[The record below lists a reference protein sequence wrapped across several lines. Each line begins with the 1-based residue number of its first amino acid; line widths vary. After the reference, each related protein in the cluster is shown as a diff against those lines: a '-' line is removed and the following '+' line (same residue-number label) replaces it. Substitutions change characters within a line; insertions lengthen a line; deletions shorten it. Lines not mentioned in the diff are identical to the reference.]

1 MSENKKYYYLKL
13 KENYFERDNVKILE
27 SMENGHTYSLIIL
40 KLYLKSLRT
49 DGRLMMTDRIPYDP
63 SKLSILAK
71 VINHDKDHVKEAV
84 KIAKELDII
93 EVLNTGE
100 MFMAE
105 IQNFI
110 GLTSTEADRI
120 REYRKKIETNQKLS
134 GRRTIP
140 QIEDANNKKRYGG
153 NYYNVIERDNN
164 KCAVC
169 GDDLNIKVHH
179 ICGYNPNDKKCNEE
193 KNLITLCSQC
203 HGKSHETISNET
215 KEKIKEYLYKCYN
228 KCTEHPYKSTPE
240 IELDI
245 ETDIKIKK
253 EIKKKTKKELPVKES
268 GLFNDIRN
276 FFERNGENYYHG
288 AKHSVA
294 INKLITRCETGDN
307 IFPLLNKFLKIK
319 QDAEEGFWLSVPIT
333 PAAALASWDS
343 IISYKEKKPF
353 KPYRLPEDED
363 K

>member
-120 REYRKKIETNQKLS
+120 REYRKKINPL
-134 GRRTIP
+134 
-140 QIEDANNKKRYGG
+140 QIENKSVQMY
-153 NYYNVIERDNN
+153 D
-164 KCAVC
+164 
-169 GDDLNIKVHH
+169 
-179 ICGYNPNDKKCNEE
+179 
-193 KNLITLCSQC
+193 
-203 HGKSHETISNET
+203 
-215 KEKIKEYLYKCYN
+215 
-228 KCTEHPYKSTPE
+228 KSTPE
-240 IELDI
+240 IEIKI
-245 ETDIKIKK
+245 EIEKELKIKK
-253 EIKKKTKKELPVKES
+253 DIKKKEAFTIPTVQEIQEYCK
-268 GLFNDIRN
+268 
-276 FFERNGENYYHG
+276 ERNNKVNAEKFFNYYESKG
-288 AKHSVA
+288 WMVGKTKMTKWKAAVRTWEQ
-294 INKLITRCETGDN
+294 NNFE
-307 IFPLLNKFLKIK
+307 K
-319 QDAEEGFWLSVPIT
+319 QDDRPPVRQVKDGE
-333 PAAALASWDS
+333 
-343 IISYKEKKPF
+343 Y
-353 KPYRLPEDED
+353 
-363 K
+363 